1 MNLKLLYPIIISTLI
16 LRCYNKNN
24 FENNESSEKEKIIK
38 FSDARKA
45 KLVDSWKRIHDCDLD
60 YKNLYNT
67 IKNNNPYDNYLKI
80 ENYKWI
86 YFKTY
91 DSTFFERADQ
101 LKTLCKIYENK
112 RIVSIAFTDIYTYKD
127 AIHVINFKKPEYTP
141 ISSFLL
147 YSLGGDAEDF
157 WEITPEKI
165 SSTKFRLTDIDAYYN
180 DIETMDTT
188 FYNYKIVS
196 QIEIDT
202 ISGNIKKKR
211 ISEERNFFK
220 VEK

>member
-1 MNLKLLYPIIISTLI
+1 M
-16 LRCYNKNN
+16 
-24 FENNESSEKEKIIK
+24 
-38 FSDARKA
+38 
-45 KLVDSWKRIHDCDLD
+45 VDSWKRIHDCDLD

-165 SSTKFRLTDIDAYYN
+165 SSTKFKLTDIDAYYN